1 MKYLTHSYN
10 MNFLRQIQNAHIYY
24 FTLTTLKNLL
34 EKSGYDLVAGDE
46 CIHSILKLYNRDKEY
61 KLKNDYYNTISFLK
75 KMEFYRFLPTA
86 YNLKRLIIPILIS
99 FLKYVSLYSLAKKIY
114 HKFK

>member
-1 MKYLTHSYN
+1 

-34 EKSGYDLVAGDE
+34 EKSDYDLVAGDE
-46 CIHSILKLYNRDKEY
+46 CIHSIFKLSNRDKEY

-75 KMEFYRFLPTA
+75 KMEFYRFLPIA
-86 YNLKRLIIPILIS
+86 YNFKHLIMPILIS
-99 FLKYVSLYSLAKKIY
+99 ILKCVRLYGFAREIY